1 MRITARMLVC
11 GLLAVP
17 SGCADDGASMT
28 APAEVVFVDLETKQP
43 VLAPPAGDVPAPHP
57 ETGRRTLMPGL
68 YCAHCQA
75 WHAAPPLEELQ
86 RNPEARKCPVCGG
99 AQTAEGPVP

>member
-1 MRITARMLVC
+1 MRLIILTLTG
-11 GLLAVP
+11 GLLVALC
-17 SGCADDGASMT
+17 GCADEAAST
-28 APAEVVFVDLETKQP
+28 VPAKVVFVDLESKQP
-43 VLAPPAGDVPAPHP
+43 VLAPPTGDVPAAHP

-68 YCAHCQA
+68 YCEHCQA

-99 AQTAEGPVP
+99 PQTAEGPVP